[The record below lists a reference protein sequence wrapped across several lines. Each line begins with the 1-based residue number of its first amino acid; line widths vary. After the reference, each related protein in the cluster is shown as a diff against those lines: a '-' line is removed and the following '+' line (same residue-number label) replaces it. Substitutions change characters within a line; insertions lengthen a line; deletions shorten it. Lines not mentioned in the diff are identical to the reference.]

1 MMKRN
6 SSDFRNKEAVN
17 CSFTFAMSANHA
29 DLEKR
34 LWSAADE
41 LRANSKL
48 KAFEYSVPVLGLI

>member
-1 MMKRN
+1 MP
-6 SSDFRNKEAVN
+6 
-17 CSFTFAMSANHA
+17 ANHT

-48 KAFEYSVPVLGLI
+48 KSSEYQHFYESYMGQGKSVYAVH